1 MGEGSGGGGG
11 SERQETC
18 SAAFCLSQQV
28 CHLFY
33 HLLPTSLLLFKFFS
47 ITVDVSS
54 LFYKTEFLHKCS
66 CSIYVLYQCTLN
78 LKKLSNM
85 CQNRNLSKHMT
96 LAPGLTIHETERQ
109 I

>member
-33 HLLPTSLLLFKFFS
+33 HLLPTSLLLFKFFFNYS
-47 ITVDVSS
+47 
-54 LFYKTEFLHKCS
+54 
-66 CSIYVLYQCTLN
+66 
-78 LKKLSNM
+78 
-85 CQNRNLSKHMT
+85 
-96 LAPGLTIHETERQ
+96 
-109 I
+109 